1 MGFTKQSVAV
11 ILLVTCSIASILPPF
26 QKFPD
31 LSLLQVRSTAYRPEF
46 DKRQIRDDTSLFRS
60 GQRFRPKNSGE
71 SAATGKCAIN
81 LFGLPRAFQSL
92 VLPSLV
98 QSVIRPNALY
108 NCDYFVHYY
117 YLTYE
122 KEGRANSG
130 GRLDPDEILLLKQAV
145 HDVSPNSIVEFR
157 YDQEQAFWD
166 QYQPLIDR
174 IRTVNDTDGH
184 YLYFPWRDKSYLYTL
199 TTDNIVKMW
208 HSIQSAWELM
218 TEHETMKSQRYD
230 RVAMLRSDV
239 VYMTPIDL
247 FQANRQPLRDGAK
260 VAVVPAFGRYPVSDR
275 MIIGPRDAVEIW
287 AAQRFDRLETHVQFV
302 HDKHPGWGMH
312 SERFVKWTIF
322 PAIRETNTTIVEDDF
337 MCFFRA
343 RADET
348 VMIKDCE
355 GNRYQNA
362 APSIVKNLGSDKIG
376 VLESILGRKCLDRTV
391 ALSSSLLQCPAQE
404 AG

>member
-1 MGFTKQSVAV
+1 
-11 ILLVTCSIASILPPF
+11 
-26 QKFPD
+26 
-31 LSLLQVRSTAYRPEF
+31 
-46 DKRQIRDDTSLFRS
+46 
-60 GQRFRPKNSGE
+60 
-71 SAATGKCAIN
+71 
-81 LFGLPRAFQSL
+81 
-92 VLPSLV
+92 
-98 QSVIRPNALY
+98 VIRPNALY

-302 HDKHPGWGMH
+302 QERCTGWGMH
-312 SERFVKWTIF
+312 SEKFINWTVF

-343 RADET
+343 RADES
-348 VMIKDCE
+348 VMTNDCE
-355 GNRYQNA
+355 GTRGRIA
-362 APSIVKNLGSDKIG
+362 APSIVKNLGSDKIE
-376 VLESILGRKCLDRTV
+376 VLESILGRKCANKTSNPS
-391 ALSSSLLQCPAQE
+391 ASLLRCPK
-404 AG
+404 